1 MRLKK
6 FVISNWKAILNY
18 ITILALLILIYALRH
33 QLAQTLDE
41 LTHVNAV
48 LLLLL
53 IPIQAWNY
61 YAQGKLFQTILHVLG
76 NRLKLKYLFKL
87 SLELNFVNNVFPSG
101 GLSGASYFAARI
113 RSPKIT
119 VGKATFTY
127 VMKLFMIFFAFQILV
142 IVGLI
147 MLSVKGNVNTFVI
160 FTASFSSAIIVF
172 GTILFVYIIGSETRI
187 TKTFTYIT
195 MLLNRV
201 INFIRPHHPETINLE
216 KAKFVFNDFHE
227 NYNVL
232 KSNLRDLKRP
242 LYYGFLNNIT
252 ELLSI
257 YVVYLAFGQWVNPG
271 AIILAYA
278 IANFAG
284 LIAVLPGG
292 LGVYEAMMVA
302 VMVAA
307 GVPANLSLSA
317 TIMYRVVNT
326 AIQMPPGY
334 YYWHKRLKI
343 SKKVS
348 NATNS

>member
-1 MRLKK
+1 MRFKNY
-6 FVISNWKAILNY
+6 VITHWKLILNY
-18 ITILALLILIYALRH
+18 ASIAAIIVLIFALRH

-41 LTHVNAV
+41 LKRVNAI

-53 IPIQAWNY
+53 IPIQLWNY
-61 YAQGKLFQTILHVLG
+61 YAQARLFQTLLRVLG
-76 NRLKLKYLFKL
+76 NKLKLNYLLKV

-113 RSPKIT
+113 RSDKIT
-119 VGKATFTY
+119 VGRATFTY

-142 IVGLI
+142 VAGLA
-147 MLSVKGNVNTFVI
+147 MLALNGSVNGFVI
-160 FTASFSSAIIVF
+160 FTASFSSAVIVI
-172 GTILFVYIIGSETRI
+172 GSLLFIYIIGSETRI
-187 TKTFTYIT
+187 THTFTFIT
-195 MLLNRV
+195 KVLNRL
-201 INFIRPHHPETINLE
+201 IKIIRTQHPETINLE
-216 KAKFVFNDFHE
+216 KARFVFNDFHE
-227 NYNVL
+227 NYNLL
-232 KSNLRDLKRP
+232 KSKFPELKKP
-242 LYYGFLNNIT
+242 LYYGFLNNFT

-257 YVVYLAFGQWVNPG
+257 YVVYLAFGHWVNPG

-292 LGVYEAMMVA
+292 IGVYEAMMVA

-307 GVPANLSLSA
+307 GVPAELSLSA

-334 YYWHKRLKI
+334 YFWHKRLRHE
-343 SKKVS
+343 KKVVDG
-348 NATNS
+348 NS